1 MFGKQFLSAVLAGGK
16 ASALLEHGPID
27 HLFKASEEDVYKFV
41 KGYTKEYGELPYPET
56 ILAHTGETLVEHKG
70 APGYYYDLMVER
82 HIELTLKKAGKAM
95 IEKLNG
101 DAKDAPAALTIMR
114 DAVVGLLAH
123 KHGKDLLDFR
133 AAYPLLWG
141 DYVSKWN
148 GQDDTGLRLG
158 WPYLDEMSGGLRP
171 GDLISIVGR
180 PAQGKTFQMLYA
192 ALHGWNNPPEGQ
204 EGQSRLFVSMEMG
217 VLPIMQRLAAMQTH
231 LPMTQVKNAA
241 LSTTNLA
248 KYKDGLATLE
258 SKDAPFYVLDGNLA
272 ATIDDIEAIAQQL
285 KPTAIFV
292 DGAYLIQNS
301 KERDRFSRLNAT
313 VDGLKNRIGKLAPTV
328 ASFQFNREAAK
339 EAKKKKGESKIGLE
353 HIFGSDAI
361 GQHSS
366 LVLGLFEEES
376 VATVKQRRVEIL
388 KGRHGETGA
397 FTTNWD
403 FDKMD
408 FSQVTEVALDELQIS

>member
-27 HLFKASEEDVYKFV
+27 HLFKASEEDVYNFV
-41 KGYTKEYGELPYPET
+41 KGYTKEYGELPYAET
-56 ILAHTGETLVEHKG
+56 ILSHTGETLVEHKG
-70 APGYYYDLMVER
+70 PPSYYYDLLVKR

-95 IEKLNG
+95 IEKLGN
-101 DAKDAPAALTIMR
+101 KDPSAALDLMR
-114 DAVVGLLAH
+114 DAVVRLMSH
-123 KHGKDLLDFR
+123 KSGKDLLDFR
-133 AAYPLLWG
+133 AAYSLLWA
-141 DYVSKWN
+141 DYKSKWN
-148 GQDDTGLRLG
+148 GDDDTGLRLG

-171 GDLISIVGR
+171 GDLISIVGL

-192 ALHGWNNPPEGQ
+192 ALHGWNNPPKGQ

-231 LPMTQVKNAA
+231 LPMTKVKNAG
-241 LSTTNLA
+241 LSTTSLA
-248 KYKDGLATLE
+248 KYKDGLAALE

-292 DGAYLIQNS
+292 DGAYLIQNT
-301 KERDRFSRLNAT
+301 KERDRFARLNAT
-313 VDGLKNRIGKLAPTV
+313 VDGLKKRISKLAPTV

-361 GQHSS
+361 GMNSS

-376 VATVKQRRVEIL
+376 VATVKQRRIEIL
-388 KGRHGETGA
+388 KGRSGETGA
-397 FTTNWD
+397 FTTNWR
-403 FDKMD
+403 FDTMD
-408 FSQVTEVALDELQIS
+408 FSQIDEVSLEELQIS

>member
-1 MFGKQFLSAVLAGGK
+1 MFGKQFLSAVLAVGK

-41 KGYTKEYGELPYPET
+41 KGYTKEYGELPYHDT

-70 APGYYYDLMVER
+70 PPAYYYDLMVER
-82 HIELTLKKAGKAM
+82 HIETSLKKAGKAM
-95 IEKLNG
+95 IEKLG
-101 DAKDAPAALTIMR
+101 DKDPSAALTIMR
-114 DAVVGLLAH
+114 DAVVGLLSH
-123 KHGKDLLDFR
+123 KNGKDMLDFR
-133 AAYPLLWG
+133 EAYPLLWG

-241 LSTTNLA
+241 LSTNNLA
-248 KYKDGLATLE
+248 KYKEGLLALE

-272 ATIDDIEAIAQQL
+272 ATVDDIEALAQQL

-292 DGAYLIQNS
+292 DGAYLLQNP
-301 KERDRFSRLNAT
+301 KERDRFKRIAENC
-313 VDGLKNRIGKLAPTV
+313 DGLKNRLAKIAPTV
-328 ASFQFNREAAK
+328 ASFQFNRDAAAK
-339 EAKKKKGESKIGLE
+339 QKKKKGDNKPGLE
-353 HIFGSDAI
+353 DIFGSDAI

-376 VATVKQRRVEIL
+376 VATVKQRRIEIL
-388 KGRHGETGA
+388 KGRHGETGS
-397 FTTNWD
+397 FVTNWD

-408 FSQVTEVALDELQIS
+408 FSEVTEVALDELQIS